1 MSNKSISPIFPMLQ
15 SQHFSDYGFDPQIH
29 YFQVLEEAKKHKS
42 SSIDTFQFKLQKPIS
57 KDDLIRTTLH
67 NKNKNK
73 NKKRWLWCK
82 NALFF
87 FKWRKWPISSA
98 VVGRCSGENDGDNE
112 FDDRSD
118 VHFAR
123 ARNFR
128 AGSISGPV
136 YVTES
141 WSGSSTPYRPMTTTS
156 AVQYLSLRELNME
169 RQQRITTSSSMSG
182 PIYLVT

>member
-1 MSNKSISPIFPMLQ
+1 M
-15 SQHFSDYGFDPQIH
+15 
-29 YFQVLEEAKKHKS
+29 EEAKKHKS

-73 NKKRWLWCK
+73 KRWLWCCK

-87 FKWRKWPISSA
+87 FKCRKWPIS
-98 VVGRCSGENDGDNE
+98 RCSSGDDDGDNE

-118 VHFAR
+118 VHIAR

-141 WSGSSTPYRPMTTTS
+141 WSGSSTPYRTMTTTS

>member
-1 MSNKSISPIFPMLQ
+1 MSNKNNKSPIFPMIQ

-29 YFQVLEEAKKHKS
+29 YFQVLEEAKKHK

-73 NKKRWLWCK
+73 KRWLWCK

-87 FKWRKWPISSA
+87 FKCRKWPIS
-98 VVGRCSGENDGDNE
+98 RCSGGDNNNE
-112 FDDRSD
+112 FDDRTSDDD
-118 VHFAR
+118 VHIAR

-128 AGSISGPV
+128 AGSLSGPV

-141 WSGSSTPYRPMTTTS
+141 WSGSSTPYRTMTTTS
-156 AVQYLSLRELNME
+156 AVHQYLSLRELNME
-169 RQQRITTSSSMSG
+169 RQQRITTSSSSMSG

>member
-73 NKKRWLWCK
+73 KRWLWCK

-136 YVTES
+136 YVQRV
-141 WSGSSTPYRPMTTTS
+141 G
-156 AVQYLSLRELNME
+156 AVRVHHTG
-169 RQQRITTSSSMSG
+169 R
-182 PIYLVT
+182 